1 LKSNIFNED
10 FQDFLYC
17 LEKLNVEYV
26 LVGGYAVIIH
36 GYHRTTGDMDIFVNC
51 TEENYLKL
59 VRAFNLFGMPIFGM
73 TLEKFLDQ
81 SNYDVFVFG
90 RPPVSI
96 DILTKIKGSSFNEVV
111 RSSMDYQ
118 VDENLKI
125 KVVTMNQLIKL
136 KKSSS
141 RYKDLND
148 IENLEGLD

>member
-1 LKSNIFNED
+1 
-10 FQDFLYC
+10 
-17 LEKLNVEYV
+17 
-26 LVGGYAVIIH
+26 
-36 GYHRTTGDMDIFVNC
+36 M
-51 TEENYLKL
+51 
-59 VRAFNLFGMPIFGM
+59 
-73 TLEKFLDQ
+73 
-81 SNYDVFVFG
+81 FG